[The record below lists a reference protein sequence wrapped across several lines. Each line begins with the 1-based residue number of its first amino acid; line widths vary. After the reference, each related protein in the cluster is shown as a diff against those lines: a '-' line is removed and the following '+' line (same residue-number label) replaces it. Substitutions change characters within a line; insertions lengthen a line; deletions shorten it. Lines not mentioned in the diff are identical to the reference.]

1 MLFEKEKRKKKKII
15 NMINDFQVV
24 NSTFNRNVT

>member
-24 NSTFNRNVT
+24 NSMFNRNVT

>member
-1 MLFEKEKRKKKKII
+1 MLFEKEKRKKKIII

-24 NSTFNRNVT
+24 NSMFNRNVT